1 MTRTS
6 HNPPRQVGL
15 FITHIQSPLFL
26 IDSIGIV
33 RFSGKEPPRC
43 VIRLLLSQDCPPFT
57 EIFKMMAVI
66 QSRALPSTRMEL
78 EKIEWH
84 VPSNLLV
91 KLGIPGPWCNR
102 LCRSGSNKA
111 LGCGHSPL
119 QCWKSARDSIK
130 RPYRR
135 SSLRLSWRIFL
146 TLFFSSFLLSDISGW
161 SPCFFSFI

>member
-6 HNPPRQVGL
+6 HNRPRQVGL

-78 EKIEWH
+78 EKIERH
-84 VPSNLLV
+84 VPSDLLV
-91 KLGIPGPWCNR
+91 KLGIPGATA
-102 LCRSGSNKA
+102 SVEVIATK
-111 LGCGHSPL
+111 
-119 QCWKSARDSIK
+119 
-130 RPYRR
+130 
-135 SSLRLSWRIFL
+135 
-146 TLFFSSFLLSDISGW
+146 LSDVAIIHFDVGNRHVTPS
-161 SPCFFSFI
+161 SALIDALLYVSRSVSF